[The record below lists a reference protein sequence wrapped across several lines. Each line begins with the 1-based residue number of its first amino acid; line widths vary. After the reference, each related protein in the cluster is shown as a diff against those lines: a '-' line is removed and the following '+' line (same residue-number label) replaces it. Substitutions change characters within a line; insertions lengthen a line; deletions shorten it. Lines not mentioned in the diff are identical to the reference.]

1 MEGSQATG
9 APPECRMGERT
20 AAIRARLTEVLG
32 EPLVGEIHRLS
43 GGASRETYLCACAS
57 RGGLVLQTEHAGK
70 PSGQPP
76 GQVALLQAAARAGVP
91 VPSVVAHGGDDPLL
105 GAAWT
110 LVEALAGTTDPKQII
125 EAAAVNDAPTLI
137 DSV

>member
-9 APPECRMGERT
+9 APPKCHVGERT
-20 AAIRARLTEVLG
+20 AAIRARLAELVG
-32 EPLVGEIHRLS
+32 EPLVGEIHQLS

-57 RGGLVLQTEHAGK
+57 LGELVLQTEHTGK
-70 PSGQPP
+70 PSGGPP

-91 VPSVVAHGGDDPLL
+91 VASVVTHGRDDPVL

-110 LVEALAGTTDPKQII
+110 LVGRFRHA
-125 EAAAVNDAPTLI
+125 
-137 DSV
+137 S